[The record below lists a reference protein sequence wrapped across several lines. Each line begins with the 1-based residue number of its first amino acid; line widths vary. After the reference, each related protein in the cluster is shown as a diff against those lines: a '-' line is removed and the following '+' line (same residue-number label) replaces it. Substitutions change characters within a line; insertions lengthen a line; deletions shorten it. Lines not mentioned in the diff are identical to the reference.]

1 MADKEGNDFSGF
13 KGERDYELSL
23 RLLQRKFA
31 SLEETVYETMN
42 RLAKSESE
50 QDELKNEIQSLKKE
64 LRKAYIMTSE
74 LEEENI
80 ELKKQLKKEA
90 EEVKKCKDEI
100 KNSVNKVQEQHTVW
114 TKTQKENEV
123 SMKKILENQQK
134 ANVDIK
140 EKVVK
145 VIKEKERLVRD
156 TVDKVKCIVIFG
168 VREDKETNRL
178 ERDLQE
184 KEKVKGVLIEIL
196 EDDQTMNTV
205 EEFHRIGK
213 YQEGKDRPLKIKFVT
228 QAKAEEVLRNAWK
241 LAKKERFKRVWIN
254 KDMDREERDELKKL
268 VEQMKQKNLE
278 RTEEEKEQF
287 FYQVRDQKIRKR
299 AIKK

>member
-23 RLLQRKFA
+23 RLVQRKFA
-31 SLEETVYETMN
+31 SLEETVYGTMN

-196 EDDQTMNTV
+196 EDDQAMNTV

-228 QAKAEEVLRNAWK
+228 QAKAEEVLSNAWK

>member
-1 MADKEGNDFSGF
+1 MADTEGNDFSGF

-31 SLEETVYETMN
+31 SLEETVYGTMN

-90 EEVKKCKDEI
+90 EVKKCKDEI

-156 TVDKVKCIVIFG
+156 TVDKVKCVVIFG

-178 ERDLQE
+178 ERDSQE
-184 KEKVKGVLIEIL
+184 KVKVKGVLNEIL

-228 QAKAEEVLRNAWK
+228 QAKAEEVLSNAWK

>member
-156 TVDKVKCIVIFG
+156 TVDKVKCVVIFG

-184 KEKVKGVLIEIL
+184 KVKVKGVLIEIL

>member
-31 SLEETVYETMN
+31 SLEETVYGTMN

-156 TVDKVKCIVIFG
+156 TVDKVKCVVIFG

-178 ERDLQE
+178 ERDSQE
-184 KEKVKGVLIEIL
+184 KVKVKGVLNEIL

-228 QAKAEEVLRNAWK
+228 QAKAEEVLSNAWK

>member
-23 RLLQRKFA
+23 RLVQRKFA

-196 EDDQTMNTV
+196 EDDQAMNTV

-228 QAKAEEVLRNAWK
+228 QAKAEEVLSNAWK